1 MPADPSERLLD
12 FLQKRAALSREE
24 AVAFAARWSVQ
35 RQLKRGDY
43 LCSIGKM
50 EQHVWFIAEGLLRI
64 YYPTDAEEVCVGF
77 SYEDT
82 VVSSFP
88 SFIRQQ
94 PSTFSIQA
102 LEKCT
107 ALGITRTDLYA
118 AIDTW
123 PAVAKLWSGLL
134 EQVVTGLIER
144 EIEIS
149 TTTPEQRY
157 RNLLR
162 RAPYLFQRVPLKYIA
177 TYLRIKPETLS
188 RVRRTGI
195 SAP

>member
-1 MPADPSERLLD
+1 MPADPSERLLE

-24 AVAFAARWSVQ
+24 AVVFAARWSVQ

-64 YYPTDAEEVCVGF
+64 YYPTDTEEVCVGF

-107 ALGITRTDLYA
+107 ALGITRTDLYV

-157 RNLLR
+157 HNLLR

-195 SAP
+195 SAS